1 MVYARVHEGD
11 TLTFI
16 VSGKLWR
23 NSLVMQDIQTNSL
36 WSHVTGEALEGE
48 AAGNWLTMIPAVQT
62 TWERWLLEHP
72 STKALRKEQA
82 YTESRYERYISDD
95 ERMGIFRAEYLRE
108 RLPGKSIVHGIV
120 RGAYSLA
127 VTDER
132 LADGAPFNAMIGDDP
147 VVFLQLDDG
156 GVRAFI
162 ARAEGRELRFI
173 TDNTGRAATLDAE
186 TGSTWDLARG
196 MCTGGELA
204 GATLSEI
211 VVRLAYWF
219 AWSGFYP
226 RTELIE

>member
-23 NSLVMQDIQTNSL
+23 NSLVMQDIETNSL

-48 AAGNWLTMIPAVQT
+48 AAGRWLTMIPAVQT
-62 TWERWLLEHP
+62 TWDRWLREHP
-72 STKALRKEQA
+72 STMVLRKERA
-82 YTESRYERYISDD
+82 FTESRYGRYASDD
-95 ERMGIFRAEYLRE
+95 ERMGIFRGEYLRE
-108 RLPGKSIVHGIV
+108 RLPGKSIVHGVV

-127 VTDER
+127 VTDKR
-132 LADGAPFNAMIGDDP
+132 LADGKPLNAVVGNDP
-147 VVFLQLDDG
+147 VVFIHLDDG

-162 ARAEGRELRFI
+162 ARVDDRELRFMSGA
-173 TDNTGRAATLDAE
+173 GRAVTLDAE

-196 MCTGGELA
+196 ECADGELA
-204 GATLSEI
+204 GATLEEI

-226 RTELIE
+226 RTELID